1 MYVTQYPKR
10 RMPHSQKIS
19 ASTSHPLER
28 THRQVS
34 VERYFNRR
42 PCDDNE
48 SKKLPLKK
56 RRKLNNVVDEKTPS
70 LSREPV
76 SSQADTEKSRALTH
90 KEVEQ
95 EGESS

>member
-1 MYVTQYPKR
+1 
-10 RMPHSQKIS
+10 MPNSQKIS
-19 ASTSHPLER
+19 ASTSAPSRKDPQTSISRDISTDAH
-28 THRQVS
+28 
-34 VERYFNRR
+34 
-42 PCDDNE
+42 DDNE

-56 RRKLNNVVDEKTPS
+56 RRKLNNVADEETPS

-76 SSQADTEKSRALTH
+76 SSQADTEKSRGLTH